1 MSQVKE
7 AQFLICGC
15 GIIGLTIAKRLI
27 ELGHEGIVIIEK
39 EKELGCHASGRNS
52 GVLHAGI
59 YYTADSL
66 KARFSVR
73 GNQLMKEY
81 CRKNGLALLEDGKV
95 VVARDQNEIEV
106 LQELYKRGERNG
118 AKVELVDEKS
128 LKEIEPY
135 ARTHKQALYSYNTAV
150 VNPKEILDCLYKE
163 LVLSNKVSILT
174 NTEMVGIKE
183 NNNVITNSGSIK
195 FQKFINAAGAYS
207 DKVAHSFGVGLRYK
221 LIPFKGTYKKLIH
234 EKSSIVRGS
243 IYPVPNIK
251 NPFLGVHLTKCID
264 GDVYIGPTAIPAL
277 GRENYGVLAGL
288 DSEALDILYREAV
301 LFINN
306 PKFRRVALEEPRKY
320 WFHYFFKDVQSL
332 VNGITPDDI
341 EGTSKVG
348 IRPQLVDW
356 KSRELIMDFVV
367 LKDGNSI
374 HILNAISPAFT
385 CSMAFAEY
393 VVDKYL
399 S

>member
-1 MSQVKE
+1 
-7 AQFLICGC
+7 
-15 GIIGLTIAKRLI
+15 
-27 ELGHEGIVIIEK
+27 
-39 EKELGCHASGRNS
+39 
-52 GVLHAGI
+52 
-59 YYTADSL
+59 
-66 KARFSVR
+66 
-73 GNQLMKEY
+73 MKEY
-81 CRKNGLALLEDGKV
+81 CRKNGLALLEGGKV

-150 VNPKEILDCLYKE
+150 VNPKEILDCLCKE
-163 LVLSNKVSILT
+163 LMLSNKVSILT

-195 FQKFINAAGAYS
+195 FQNFINAAGAYS

-251 NPFLGVHLTKCID
+251 NPFLGVHLTKGID

-288 DSEALDILYREAV
+288 DNEAVDILYREAV
-301 LFINN
+301 LFIKN

-320 WFHYFFKDVQSL
+320 WFRYFFKDVQSL
-332 VNGITPDDI
+332 VNGLAPDDI

-356 KSRELIMDFVV
+356 KSKELIMDFVV
-367 LKDGNSI
+367 LEDGNSI

>member
-1 MSQVKE
+1 MNQVKE

-27 ELGHEGIVIIEK
+27 ETGHEGVVIIEK

-81 CRKNGLALLEDGKV
+81 CRKNGLALLESGKV
-95 VVARDQNEIEV
+95 VVARDQSEIEV
-106 LQELYKRGERNG
+106 LNELYKRGERNG

-135 ARTHKQALYSYNTAV
+135 AKTHKQALYSYNTAV
-150 VNPKEILDCLYKE
+150 VDPKEILDCLYEE
-163 LVLSNKVSILT
+163 LISSGKISILT
-174 NTEMVGIKE
+174 NTRMIGIKE
-183 NNNVITNSGSIK
+183 KNTVITNSGSIK
-195 FQKFINAAGAYS
+195 YRNFINAAGAYS
-207 DKVAHSFGVGLRYK
+207 DKVAHLFGVGFNYK
-221 LIPFKGTYKKLIH
+221 LIPFKGTYRKLTH
-234 EKSSIVRGS
+234 EKSFVVKGN

-251 NPFLGVHLTKCID
+251 NPFLGVHLTKCTD
-264 GDVYIGPTAIPAL
+264 GDVYIGPTAIPAF
-277 GRENYGVLAGL
+277 GRENYGMLDGV
-288 DSEALDILYREAV
+288 DSEAFDIFYREAI
-301 LFINN
+301 LFIKN
-306 PKFRRVALEEPRKY
+306 PKFRLVALEESRKY
-320 WFHYFFKDVQSL
+320 WFRYFFKDIQCL
-332 VNGITPDDI
+332 VNGLTPDDI

-356 KSRELIMDFVV
+356 KSGELIMDFVV
-367 LKDGNSI
+367 IEEGNSI
-374 HILNAISPAFT
+374 HVLNAISPAFT
-385 CSMAFAEY
+385 CAMAFAEF
-393 VVDKYL
+393 VVDEYL